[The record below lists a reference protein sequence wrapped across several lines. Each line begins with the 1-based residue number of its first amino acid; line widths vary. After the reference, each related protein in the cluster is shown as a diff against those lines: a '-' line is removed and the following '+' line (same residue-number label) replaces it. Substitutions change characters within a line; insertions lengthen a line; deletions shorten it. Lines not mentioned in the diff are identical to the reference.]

1 MEKKRF
7 EHMYSSSED
16 IPLILDSYD
25 DIFSVFDPRP
35 YFERALSV
43 DFLNECK
50 HASVDKKGRINLKL
64 FVPKS
69 KRDPADEIKIKK
81 RLKEHFNHH
90 LNEERKSIDRDNLVA
105 FNWFIAGCFLT
116 VLSAI
121 FMDVNNLGIKIL
133 VNIAHPGG
141 WFFLWEGL
149 GKLLLHRKEKY
160 QTYHFYKKMNDVLIS
175 FHDCKGIKC

>member
-7 EHMYSSSED
+7 EHMYQSNED

-35 YFERALSV
+35 NSERALSV

-50 HASVDKKGRINLKL
+50 HASFDKKGRINLKL

-69 KRDPADEIKIKK
+69 KRDPSEEIKIKK
-81 RLKEHFNHH
+81 RMKEHFNHH
-90 LNEERKSIDRDNLVA
+90 LNLERKEINKDNLVG
-105 FNWFIAGCFLT
+105 FNWFIAGCFLIIIT
-116 VLSAI
+116 AI
-121 FMDVNNLGIKIL
+121 FLDAENIGMKIL
-133 VNIAHPGG
+133 VNLAHPAG
-141 WFFLWEGL
+141 WFFLWEGM

-160 QTYHFYKKMNDVLIS
+160 QNYNFYKKMNDSIIS
-175 FHDCKGIKC
+175 FSNGK